1 MDKRYQPPDE
11 DGTPL
16 DRLIA
21 ECNPLVGPSGAD
33 PAAYTAWAAGV
44 CAQVES
50 AIQALHA
57 RGLTLGG
64 VEPGD
69 VLVRPDGRVTLA
81 RLGLAA
87 PGPVEVDT
95 HALARLRL
103 ALFLPLTELVRLD
116 LDKATELA
124 DVIGGYFPVPRTF
137 LDDAVR
143 AVNGGSR
150 AKHLPAWHCATL
162 PDPERWERLRR
173 SMGNAILDHD
183 DELFGTGGITLA
195 YGAAGVLYA
204 LDATGVGR
212 FPDHERRLIERA
224 TRPGEGA
231 GLGFYDGLHGIAH
244 TLAHL
249 GHRREALE
257 LVEIV
262 SRERWETLGLDL
274 HGGLAGIGLNLLH
287 LSETTGEHD
296 LRERALKVADLVA
309 RRLGESGVGGAGLM
323 TGSSGPALL
332 FLRLFQR
339 TGDRALLDL
348 AKEALRQ
355 DLRRYDQRSRDLRGV
370 GLAWVLDIYL
380 AHRHDEELANAFKAL
395 DQTARSP
402 FYRRSGLLTGRAGA
416 LAYLARGRGEDPAA
430 EAQLRAL
437 GWHAVRHDAH
447 IAFPGEQLTRL
458 SMDLATGTA
467 GVLLAVGAALHDE
480 VVALPFL
487 SPREMEV

>member
-1 MDKRYQPPDE
+1 MDKRYQPPE
-11 DGTPL
+11 DAGTPL
-16 DRLIA
+16 DRLSA
-21 ECNPLVGPSGAD
+21 QLNPLVGASGAD
-33 PAAYTAWAAGV
+33 PAAYTAWAAGI
-44 CAQVES
+44 CAQVEA
-50 AIQALHA
+50 AIQAMHA
-57 RGLTLGG
+57 RGLTFGG
-64 VEPGD
+64 VELGD
-69 VLVRPDGRVTLA
+69 VMVHSDGRATLVGSG
-81 RLGLAA
+81 RAA
-87 PGPVEVDT
+87 PGPVEADT

-103 ALFLPLTELVRLD
+103 AIFLPLTELLLLD
-116 LDKATELA
+116 RDKATELA
-124 DVIGGYFPVPRTF
+124 EVIGGYFPVPTTY

-143 AVNGGSR
+143 TINGGSR

-173 SMGNAILDHD
+173 SMANTILDH
-183 DELFGTGGITLA
+183 GTGDITMA

-204 LDATGVGR
+204 LDVTGVGR
-212 FPDHERRLIERA
+212 FPDEERRLIEQA
-224 TRPGEGA
+224 TRPGEGK
-231 GLGFYDGLHGIAH
+231 GLGFYDGLHGVAH
-244 TLAHL
+244 VLAHL
-249 GHRREALE
+249 GHHQEALD

-309 RRLGESGVGGAGLM
+309 RQLGEREVGRAGLL

-348 AKEALRQ
+348 AKEALWQ
-355 DLRRYDQRSRDLRGV
+355 DLRRYEPMSPDLSGV
-370 GLAWVLDIYL
+370 GLAWALDIYL
-380 AHRHDEELANAFKAL
+380 AHRHDEELATAFKAL
-395 DQTARSP
+395 DLTARSR
-402 FYRRSGLLTGRAGA
+402 FYRRSGLFTGRAGA

-437 GWHAVRHDAH
+437 GWHALRHEAH
-447 IAFPGEQLTRL
+447 IAFPGERLTHL